1 MIYPTGP
8 STDDRL
14 RRLFREARHDP
25 LMREA
30 AKAEMAR
37 AGLDREAIRANV
49 RTGLVRAFVD
59 MMDYAEV
66 RSAVMRFVPR
76 VPPACGC
83 FGGFARPVDSEGRI
97 NYESPLVMC
106 PRCAGSGNLP
116 CTADLV
122 EHAEWG
128 SLFRANSR
136 SETVG
141 IRVFYPTDDE
151 IVDMG
156 GRLDLRFVIS
166 ASLKERALAIE
177 CVEECFP
184 GAVVVSSAVA
194 NGQKP
199 PRAEDLKPINDE
211 ELEETPKHR
220 RGKWI

>member
-25 LMREA
+25 LLREA

-37 AGLDREAIRANV
+37 AGLDREAIRQNV
-49 RTGLVRAFVD
+49 LAGLCRAFIEK
-59 MMDYAEV
+59 MDYAIIRTREGTYN
-66 RSAVMRFVPR
+66 SIQDAAEFFV
-76 VPPACGC
+76 AH
-83 FGGFARPVDSEGRI
+83 
-97 NYESPLVMC
+97 SP
-106 PRCAGSGNLP
+106 
-116 CTADLV
+116 
-122 EHAEWG
+122 
-128 SLFRANSR
+128 

-141 IRVFYPTDDE
+141 IRVYYPTDDE
-151 IVDMG
+151 IIDMG
-156 GRLDLRFVIS
+156 GRLDLRFVLS
-166 ASLKERALAIE
+166 ASLKERAMAIE

-199 PRAEDLKPINDE
+199 PRLEDLKPINDE